1 MHPSL
6 HPWRRV
12 CDVQPND
19 DSTTALAQSDTIY
32 RIADLDGS
40 LKAPCWPTMGHA
52 GQLIARPAVIVPKAH
67 HVGTAP
73 FSATSKPQR

>member
-6 HPWRRV
+6 YPWRRV

-19 DSTTALAQSDTIY
+19 DSTTALAQGDKIF

-40 LKAPCWPTMGHA
+40 LRAPSWPTMGHA
-52 GQLIARPAVIVPKAH
+52 GQLIVRSAITVPKAH
-67 HVGTAP
+67 HVGSAP
-73 FSATSKPQR
+73 FSATPRPQR